1 MSVSSS
7 NLLPTVLLLA
17 SGRGERFRASGGRVH
32 KLQAMLG
39 SQTVLEHS
47 LAAVRASGLPWHLEQ
62 AEHPGMGDSIAA
74 AVRATSGANGWLI
87 LPADLPLIQSSTLQ
101 RVSQALQQLSGQSV
115 AVVMPVLQKTGGARA
130 HPVGFAATCRS
141 SLMALSGDQGAARLM
156 KSLGALELVVDDVG
170 SVRDIDTVQ
179 DLAWAADWLAQRPNL
194 ATSSLSGRSS

>member
-1 MSVSSS
+1 
-7 NLLPTVLLLA
+7 
-17 SGRGERFRASGGRVH
+17 
-32 KLQAMLG
+32 MLG

-74 AVRATSGANGWLI
+74 AVRATSGAHGWLI

-101 RVSQALQQLSGQSV
+101 RVAQALQQLAGQSV

-156 KSLGALELVVDDVG
+156 KSLGALELVVDDIG
-170 SVRDIDTVQ
+170 SVRDIDTVE

-194 ATSSLSGRSS
+194 ATSSRSGRSS